1 MMKTLYRNEYL
12 QVNIDDQNEILEVIG
27 KKMCDDIM
35 TLKQLLLI
43 IEQYVKDT
51 GLPKVIF
58 KLEGFNTVGN
68 ERLIQEELYPYLG
81 NLGVKHIAVIT
92 GTEKKTQI
100 FFEELGNSLSSVTD
114 QYNIKSKQFE
124 TRADGLKWML
134 EEY

>member
-1 MMKTLYRNEYL
+1 MKTLYRNEYL